1 MAPANPARPVRP
13 SSILIVAPSSPAM
26 MPSGRPKLSPQPV
39 WTMGTIPR
47 TRMPF
52 MPKRTMVSVIDW
64 STLTPTD
71 GAAMNSDRSS
81 IAMMMRGQPAL
92 STNPRILF
100 MTVHLVLFF
109 LELSDHKQ
117 TKLLGR
123 CGWRQDTGD
132 AAFVDDG
139 DPVANRPVSY
149 THLRAHETRHDLV
162 CRLLLEKKKMI
173 TYTKLSTYFV
183 IVQNIRTSKNF
194 RHI

>member
-1 MAPANPARPVRP
+1 
-13 SSILIVAPSSPAM
+13 
-26 MPSGRPKLSPQPV
+26 
-39 WTMGTIPR
+39 MGIIPR

-109 LELSDHKQ
+109 LEFSDHKQ

-139 DPVANRPVSY
+139 DPVANRPQLFKLGRD
-149 THLRAHETRHDLV
+149 HDDGRAVLTVVGAKCFQHERLGPNVDAA
-162 CRLLLEKKKMI
+162 CRLRNEQDVWLH
-173 TYTKLSTYFV
+173 
-183 IVQNIRTSKNF
+183 SKGF
-194 RHI
+194 GEADLDRKSVV